1 MVWGVDLTLFIKLFL
16 YFYIIYILCIYFIC
30 IFERST
36 GQKHS
41 SSHNTHIMTILE
53 SIEQK
58 VAIAVEAINAILPEG
73 YFTTNTISST
83 NFGNSGYIVIKKV
96 CPIDYIVQICKVR
109 ISDHYATNSVRESS
123 EIMIDQLRFNL
134 DELMTRVERSMFPE
148 RFEQVEIRTLTGDL
162 LTSNFQVGRKPY
174 TTLTEP
180 TFLGEVIGKK
190 GNLLH
195 SYSWMKEDVRF
206 EWRKK

>member
-1 MVWGVDLTLFIKLFL
+1 
-16 YFYIIYILCIYFIC
+16 
-30 IFERST
+30 
-36 GQKHS
+36 
-41 SSHNTHIMTILE
+41 MTILE

-58 VAIAVEAINAILPEG
+58 VAMALQAINSILPEG
-73 YFTTNTISST
+73 YYTTNTISST

-96 CPIDYIVQICKVR
+96 CPIDYIVQVCKVR
-109 ISDHYATNSVRESS
+109 ISDHYATNSVREAT
-123 EIMIDQLRFNL
+123 EIMIDQLHFNL
-134 DELMTRVERSMFPE
+134 DELMTRVERAMFPE
-148 RFEQVEIRTLTGDL
+148 RFEQIQIRTLTGDVL
-162 LTSNFQVGRKPY
+162 KSNFQVGGKPY

-195 SYSWMKEDVRF
+195 SYTWMKEDVRF

>member
-1 MVWGVDLTLFIKLFL
+1 
-16 YFYIIYILCIYFIC
+16 
-30 IFERST
+30 
-36 GQKHS
+36 
-41 SSHNTHIMTILE
+41 MTILE

-58 VAIAVEAINAILPEG
+58 VEIALQAINSILPEG
-73 YFTTNTISST
+73 YYTTNTISST
-83 NFGNSGYIVIKKV
+83 DFGNSGYILIKKV
-96 CPIDYIVQICKVR
+96 CPINYVVDICKIR
-109 ISDHYATNSVRESS
+109 ISDHSATNRVRQAT

-134 DELMTRVERSMFPE
+134 DELMTRVERAMFPE
-148 RFEQVEIRTLTGDL
+148 RFEQVEIRTLTGDV
-162 LTSNFQVGRKPY
+162 LTSNFQVGGKPY

-195 SYSWMKEDVRF
+195 SYSWLKEDVRY

>member
-1 MVWGVDLTLFIKLFL
+1 
-16 YFYIIYILCIYFIC
+16 
-30 IFERST
+30 
-36 GQKHS
+36 
-41 SSHNTHIMTILE
+41 MTILE

-83 NFGNSGYIVIKKV
+83 NFGNSGYIVIKKI
-96 CPIDYIVQICKVR
+96 CPIDYIVQVCKVR
-109 ISDHYATNSVRESS
+109 ISDHYATNSVREAT

-134 DELMTRVERSMFPE
+134 DELMTRVERAMFPE
-148 RFEQVEIRTLTGDL
+148 RFEQVQIITLTGDS

-195 SYSWMKEDVRF
+195 SYTWMKEDVRF

>member
-1 MVWGVDLTLFIKLFL
+1 
-16 YFYIIYILCIYFIC
+16 
-30 IFERST
+30 
-36 GQKHS
+36 
-41 SSHNTHIMTILE
+41 MTILE

-58 VAIAVEAINAILPEG
+58 VAMAVETINAILPEG
-73 YFTTNTISST
+73 YYTTNTISST

-96 CPIDYIVQICKVR
+96 CPIDYIVQVCKVR
-109 ISDHYATNSVRESS
+109 ISDHYATNSVREAT
-123 EIMIDQLRFNL
+123 EIMIDQLHFNL
-134 DELMTRVERSMFPE
+134 DELMTRVERAMFPE
-148 RFEQVEIRTLTGDL
+148 RFEQIQIRTLTGDVL
-162 LTSNFQVGRKPY
+162 KSNFQVGGKPY

-195 SYSWMKEDVRF
+195 SYTWMKEDVRF

>member
-1 MVWGVDLTLFIKLFL
+1 
-16 YFYIIYILCIYFIC
+16 
-30 IFERST
+30 
-36 GQKHS
+36 
-41 SSHNTHIMTILE
+41 MTILE

-58 VAIAVEAINAILPEG
+58 VEMALQAINSILPEG
-73 YFTTNTISST
+73 YYTTNTISST
-83 NFGNSGYIVIKKV
+83 DFGNSGYILIKKV
-96 CPIDYIVQICKVR
+96 CPINYVVDICKIR
-109 ISDHYATNSVRESS
+109 ISDHSATNRVRQAT

-134 DELMTRVERSMFPE
+134 DELMTRVERAMFPE
-148 RFEQVEIRTLTGDL
+148 RFEQVEIRTLTGDV
-162 LTSNFQVGRKPY
+162 LTSNFQVGGKPY

-195 SYSWMKEDVRF
+195 SYTWMKEDVRF

>member
-1 MVWGVDLTLFIKLFL
+1 
-16 YFYIIYILCIYFIC
+16 
-30 IFERST
+30 
-36 GQKHS
+36 
-41 SSHNTHIMTILE
+41 MTILE

-58 VAIAVEAINAILPEG
+58 VEMALQAINSILPEG
-73 YFTTNTISST
+73 YYTTNTISST
-83 NFGNSGYIVIKKV
+83 DFGNSGYILIKKV
-96 CPIDYIVQICKVR
+96 CPINYVVDICKIR
-109 ISDHYATNSVRESS
+109 ISDHSATNRVRQAT
-123 EIMIDQLRFNL
+123 EIMIDQIRFNL
-134 DELMTRVERSMFPE
+134 DDLMTKVERAMFPE
-148 RFEQVEIRTLTGDL
+148 RFEQVEIRTLTGDS
-162 LTSNFQVGRKPY
+162 LTSNFQVGRKPF

>member
-1 MVWGVDLTLFIKLFL
+1 
-16 YFYIIYILCIYFIC
+16 
-30 IFERST
+30 
-36 GQKHS
+36 
-41 SSHNTHIMTILE
+41 MTILE

-58 VAIAVEAINAILPEG
+58 VAIAVESINAILPEG
-73 YFTTNTISST
+73 YFTQTTISST
-83 NFGNSGYIVIKKV
+83 DFGNSGYIVIKKV

-109 ISDHYATNSVRESS
+109 ISDHSATNSFRQST

-134 DELMTRVERSMFPE
+134 DELMTRIDRALNPDNYENA
-148 RFEQVEIRTLTGDL
+148 EIRTLTDYL
-162 LTSNFQVGRKPY
+162 MTSNFQVGKKPY

-195 SYSWMKEDVRF
+195 SYSWLKEDVRF
-206 EWRKK
+206 EWRKKLN